1 MKQGWEI
8 KKLGEVCDF
17 YRGLTYSKKDE
28 VEISSTGVLRSN
40 NIDLANNQLNLEEIK
55 YISDSII
62 VPKDK
67 KIKKGS
73 LLICTANGSKSH
85 LGKVALIDEDYNY
98 AFGGFM
104 GLMVPHKQI
113 MTPKYFYYSL
123 ITSDYK
129 NYIKK
134 LSDGANINNL
144 KFKDLQLFEIPV
156 PSLLEQGR
164 IVGVLDAAFA
174 KIDALKGNAQKNL
187 ENAKALFQQVLKQ
200 ELTPKPNWQTKKL
213 SEVCE
218 TITDFVAA
226 GSFAALRENVKYNS
240 EKDFAQL
247 VRTTDIKS
255 NFTKGKF
262 VYVSKSAFDFL
273 YRVNLDKQSIVLP
286 NVGVNCGEVYIVNP
300 SQLPYEHNVLGPNAI
315 LVRSDTES
323 NEFLS
328 YAFKGQEFQKSLLG
342 IINSM
347 AQPKFN
353 KTSLKKL
360 LVCLPDKAEQNLI
373 VKKLHSVEQMCSQIE
388 ANAEKTIAECDA
400 LKQAVLRRAFN
411 GEL

>member
-164 IVGVLDAAFA
+164 IVEVLDAAFA
-174 KIDALKGNAQKNL
+174 KIDALKENAQKNL

-213 SEVCE
+213 GEIALKKLSYGASVPSRNFDGEYRYIRITDIDEDGKLLNDLVSPAVCE
-218 TITDFVAA
+218 EKHILHSGDLLLARTGGTIGKSYLYSPEDGKCIYA
-226 GSFAALRENVKYNS
+226 GYL
-240 EKDFAQL
+240 
-247 VRTTDIKS
+247 I
-255 NFTKGKF
+255 
-262 VYVSKSAFDFL
+262 
-273 YRVNLDKQSIVLP
+273 RVIVNQDIVLP
-286 NVGVNCGEVYIVNP
+286 EFVFFNTKTDRYWNFIKK
-300 SQLPYEHNVLGPNAI
+300 SQKTA
-315 LVRSDTES
+315 
-323 NEFLS
+323 
-328 YAFKGQEFQKSLLG
+328 
-342 IINSM
+342 
-347 AQPKFN
+347 AQPNINAQQYSSFDIPYPSK
-353 KTSLKKL
+353 
-360 LVCLPDKAEQNLI
+360 DEQEGI
-373 VKKLHSVEQMCSQIE
+373 VRKIKSIFTKQKQLEKCCQ
-388 ANAEKTIAECDA
+388 KTIAECDA

>member
-213 SEVCE
+213 GEVCKYIKEQGSYSNLPYVGMEDIEPE
-218 TITDFVAA
+218 TNKYLGKLIPK
-226 GSFAALRENVKYNS
+226 NVKSTTFKFHQGYVLFGRLRPYLRKVLTPKFEGHCSTEIFPIQPCQDINC
-240 EKDFAQL
+240 EFLRFWFLDNIDDIN
-247 VRTTDIKS
+247 RTCTGARMPRANMNDVLNFVISYPQIDEQEEIVLKIENITQKS
-255 NFTKGKF
+255 NK
-262 VYVSKSAFDFL
+262 V
-273 YRVNLDKQSIVLP
+273 I
-286 NVGVNCGEVYIVNP
+286 
-300 SQLPYEHNVLGPNAI
+300 
-315 LVRSDTES
+315 
-323 NEFLS
+323 
-328 YAFKGQEFQKSLLG
+328 
-342 IINSM
+342 
-347 AQPKFN
+347 
-353 KTSLKKL
+353 
-360 LVCLPDKAEQNLI
+360 
-373 VKKLHSVEQMCSQIE
+373 

>member
-213 SEVCE
+213 GEIIKLQSGDSLSAKKMEEGPYPVYGGNGISGYHNQFNHNGEYIIVGRVGALCGNVRLVKGLFWV
-218 TITDFVAA
+218 TDNAFILSQPKGEFYSLDFLAYYLNFQNL
-226 GSFAALRENVKYNS
+226 GSFARQTAQPVISNVALR
-240 EKDFAQL
+240 DIQL
-247 VRTTDIKS
+247 
-255 NFTKGKF
+255 
-262 VYVSKSAFDFL
+262 
-273 YRVNLDKQSIVLP
+273 
-286 NVGVNCGEVYIVNP
+286 YIP
-300 SQLPYEHNVLGPNAI
+300 SRDEQKEI
-315 LVRSDTES
+315 VRSLCCI
-323 NEFLS
+323 N
-328 YAFKGQEFQKSLLG
+328 QK
-342 IINSM
+342 
-347 AQPKFN
+347 
-353 KTSLKKL
+353 
-360 LVCLPDKAEQNLI
+360 
-373 VKKLHSVEQMCSQIE
+373 CSKVI

>member
-8 KKLGEVCDF
+8 KKLGEVCTI
-17 YRGLTYSKKDE
+17 GGGSTPSKTNKDYWENGAIPWFTIEDIREQGRKIRYTQKHITEKALNKTRLFPPKTTLLCCTASIGEYAISE
-28 VEISSTGVLRSN
+28 VEITSNQQFNGIVVKDSGILNPYYIFYFAATLKEKLLKLSSKTTIDFVSTG
-40 NIDLANNQLNLEEIK
+40 
-55 YISDSII
+55 
-62 VPKDK
+62 
-67 KIKKGS
+67 
-73 LLICTANGSKSH
+73 
-85 LGKVALIDEDYNY
+85 KVKEL
-98 AFGGFM
+98 
-104 GLMVPHKQI
+104 
-113 MTPKYFYYSL
+113 T
-123 ITSDYK
+123 
-129 NYIKK
+129 
-134 LSDGANINNL
+134 
-144 KFKDLQLFEIPV
+144 IPV

-174 KIDALKGNAQKNL
+174 KIDALKENAQKNL

>member
-8 KKLGEVCDF
+8 KKLGEVCEINLGKTPPRSDA
-17 YRGLTYSKKDE
+17 RMWDKERQSK
-28 VEISSTGVLRSN
+28 
-40 NIDLANNQLNLEEIK
+40 NIWLSIADLNSAEGGYVNDRKE
-55 YISDSII
+55 YISDEAKQNIKI
-62 VPKDK
+62 VKKGTLLLSFKLTLGKTAFAGTDLYTNEAIAALPFKDK
-67 KIKKGS
+67 S
-73 LLICTANGSKSH
+73 LNKFFLKYYFESFDWQKFASGDEKV
-85 LGKVALIDEDYNY
+85 LGKTLN
-98 AFGGFM
+98 
-104 GLMVPHKQI
+104 K
-113 MTPKYFYYSL
+113 
-123 ITSDYK
+123 
-129 NYIKK
+129 KK
-134 LSDGANINNL
+134 LDIIP
-144 KFKDLQLFEIPV
+144 IPV

-164 IVGVLDAAFA
+164 IVEVLDAAFA
-174 KIDALKGNAQKNL
+174 KIDALKENAQKNL

-286 NVGVNCGEVYIVNP
+286 NVGGNCGEVYIVNP

-342 IINSM
+342 IINSI

-400 LKQAVLRRAFN
+400 LKQAVLHRAFN

>member
-1 MKQGWEI
+1 MTPTTYGRDFAYCLKSHGGVRGFYASLWRFLLRCTLFCHSVATFLTSVSSYEGGCGFEVKYYFESFDWQKFASGDEKVLGKTLNK
-8 KKLGEVCDF
+8 KKLD
-17 YRGLTYSKKDE
+17 
-28 VEISSTGVLRSN
+28 
-40 NIDLANNQLNLEEIK
+40 
-55 YISDSII
+55 II
-62 VPKDK
+62 P
-67 KIKKGS
+67 
-73 LLICTANGSKSH
+73 
-85 LGKVALIDEDYNY
+85 
-98 AFGGFM
+98 
-104 GLMVPHKQI
+104 
-113 MTPKYFYYSL
+113 
-123 ITSDYK
+123 
-129 NYIKK
+129 
-134 LSDGANINNL
+134 
-144 KFKDLQLFEIPV
+144 IPV

-164 IVGVLDAAFA
+164 IVEVLDAAFA
-174 KIDALKGNAQKNL
+174 KIDALKENAQKNL

-286 NVGVNCGEVYIVNP
+286 NIGVNCGEVYIVNP

>member
-174 KIDALKGNAQKNL
+174 KIDALKENAQKNL

-213 SEVCE
+213 SE
-218 TITDFVAA
+218 IATDFSRGKSKHRPRNDKKLFGGNYPFIQTGDIRNSQKYVKKFNETYNEFGLSQSKLWPKGTLCITIAA
-226 GSFAALRENVKYNS
+226 NIAE
-240 EKDFAQL
+240 
-247 VRTTDIKS
+247 T
-255 NFTKGKF
+255 
-262 VYVSKSAFDFL
+262 
-273 YRVNLDKQSIVLP
+273 
-286 NVGVNCGEVYIVNP
+286 
-300 SQLPYEHNVLGPNAI
+300 AI
-315 LVRSDTES
+315 LDFPCCFPDSVIGLVPNNKLVDVNFIYFTLLLYK
-323 NEFLS
+323 NEL
-328 YAFKGQEFQKSLLG
+328 
-342 IINSM
+342 
-347 AQPKFN
+347 
-353 KTSLKKL
+353 
-360 LVCLPDKAEQNLI
+360 QNLGKGSAQDNINLGTFEKNQFPFPTKKEQEEI
-373 VKKLHSVEQMCSQIE
+373 VMTIDAISQKCSKVI

>member
-85 LGKVALIDEDYNY
+85 LGKVAL
-98 AFGGFM
+98 
-104 GLMVPHKQI
+104 GLLFRDKQI
-113 MTPKYFYYSL
+113 HTPKFFYYSV

-213 SEVCE
+213 GE
-218 TITDFVAA
+218 I
-226 GSFAALRENVKYNS
+226 
-240 EKDFAQL
+240 
-247 VRTTDIKS
+247 IKLQS
-255 NFTKGKF
+255 GD
-262 VYVSKSAFDFL
+262 SLSA
-273 YRVNLDKQSIVLP
+273 KKMEE
-286 NVGVNCGEVYIVNP
+286 G
-300 SQLPYEHNVLGPNAI
+300 PYPFYG
-315 LVRSDTES
+315 
-323 NEFLS
+323 
-328 YAFKGQEFQKSLLG
+328 
-342 IINSM
+342 
-347 AQPKFN
+347 
-353 KTSLKKL
+353 
-360 LVCLPDKAEQNLI
+360 
-373 VKKLHSVEQMCSQIE
+373 
-388 ANAEKTIAECDA
+388 
-400 LKQAVLRRAFN
+400 
-411 GEL
+411 